1 MATFGARV
9 QDYVGTFSN
18 TDLLDDTLTAG
29 ARIVIDLL
37 AVKEEALNPIHS
49 RLELYATDKTD
60 AGTGID
66 ITGGRA
72 INAHKSSYGARKVSQ
87 RLIAQVAAAASIH
100 FAVATDPVWYLL
112 KNEAFVLP
120 GGGVV
125 RWVAY
130 PTVADS
136 DSAVSNFPPEG
147 YPVFVLY
154 SAVQCQMSIISTL
167 VVTTIGGISYTAP
180 TNVTPPGAPS
190 FTWTDATGTTIDL
203 ATVSISNTL
212 TFSPPV
218 FGGSYANAETAL
230 GDEDIELA
238 GGHLSKINQQLQE
251 YNTDLQRQLSE
262 FNKEAKQYDNE
273 LQEAITQAGIDAQR
287 ASAQAGLTQNLKLQN
302 EINDYR
308 QDVEEYQADLGKY
321 QADIQDYAAQV
332 GEEVQRI
339 GTIVG
344 QYSLMSQSHLALLKE
359 LRQEY
364 QQILGTI

>member
-1 MATFGARV
+1 MATFGART
-9 QDYVGTFSN
+9 QDYIGTFSN

-37 AVKEEALNPIHS
+37 AIKEEALSPVHS

-60 AGTGID
+60 SGTGVD

-72 INAHKSSYGARKVSQ
+72 INAHKSDYGARRVSQ
-87 RLIAQVAAAASIH
+87 RLIAQVAAATSIH

-112 KNEAFVLP
+112 KNEAFIKP

-130 PTVADS
+130 PTVGNG

-147 YPVFVLY
+147 YPIFVLY

-167 VVTTIGGISYTAP
+167 IVTTIGGVSYTAP
-180 TNVTPPGAPS
+180 TNVSAPSAPS
-190 FTWTDATGTTIDL
+190 FTWTDATDTTINL
-203 ATVSISNTL
+203 STVSINKTL
-212 TFSPPV
+212 TFKPSA
-218 FGGSYANAETAL
+218 FGGSFTNAETAL
-230 GDEDIELA
+230 SNEDIELA
-238 GGHLSKINQQLQE
+238 GGHLSKISQQLQE
-251 YNTDLQRQLSE
+251 YTTDLQRQLSE

-287 ASAQAGLTQNLKLQN
+287 ASAQAALTQDKKLQN

-308 QDVEEYQADLGKY
+308 QDVDEYQAELGKY
-321 QADIQDYAAQV
+321 QGDIADYAAQV
-332 GEEVQRI
+332 NEEVQRI

-344 QYSLMSQSHLALLKE
+344 QYSLMSQSHLALLQSLK
-359 LRQEY
+359 QEY
-364 QQILGTI
+364 TEILGTI

>member
-9 QDYVGTFSN
+9 QDYIGTFSN

-37 AVKEEALNPIHS
+37 AAKEEALNPIHS

-60 AGTGID
+60 SGSGIAV
-66 ITGGRA
+66 TGGTP
-72 INAHKSSYGARKVSQ
+72 INAHKADVGARKVAQ
-87 RLIAQVAAAASIH
+87 ELIAQVASSTSMHYAIAL
-100 FAVATDPVWYLL
+100 DPVWYLA
-112 KNEAFVLP
+112 KTEAFVKP
-120 GGGVV
+120 GGGTI

-130 PTVADS
+130 PTVANS
-136 DSAVSNFPPEG
+136 DSTVSNFPPEG

-154 SAVQCQMSIISTL
+154 SAISCQMSIISTL
-167 VVTTIGGISYTAP
+167 VVTTIGGVSYSAP
-180 TNVTPPGAPS
+180 TNVTAPGAPS
-190 FTWTDATGTTIDL
+190 FTWTDATDTTVDL
-203 ATVSISNTL
+203 TSVSINKTL
-212 TFSPPV
+212 TFSPPA
-218 FGGSYANAETAL
+218 FGGSFANTETAL
-230 GDEDIELA
+230 GNEDIELA
-238 GGHLSKINQQLQE
+238 SGHLSKINQQLQE

-287 ASAQAGLTQNLKLQN
+287 ASAQAALTQDRKLQN

-308 QDVEEYQADLGKY
+308 QDVEEYAADLGKY
-321 QADIQDYAAQV
+321 QADIADYAAQV
-332 GEEVQRI
+332 NEEVQRI

-344 QYSLMSQSHLALLKE
+344 QYSLMSQSHLALLDQ

-364 QQILGTI
+364 TQILGTI